1 MKIMKSLE
9 KLIDTLG
16 YRGSLRRTFLYPLY
30 LYIKGFSIL
39 FAPKMFCIYSR
50 TLFKQVLSDSQGNN
64 VYSHWIRSFLLPAEN
79 GLANLDAPNPLPW
92 MYIKAVHFIEY
103 HLRKCPHRPTVYEF
117 GSGTSTLFFQS
128 LGTKVVS
135 VETNEQWAHAVNSKL
150 TNDEIGSCVVHVKPL
165 ENSNPGEYGSFWKEF
180 NGKSFESYV
189 HYFDKFD
196 ELADVVLV
204 DGECRVKCLESAFK
218 ICKPNGLV
226 VLDNSGRE
234 RYKFAVDKYK
244 EENKWVEL
252 EGPTTYGQGNDST
265 IIFFV

>member
-1 MKIMKSLE
+1 MKIIKNLE
-9 KLIDTLG
+9 KLVDKLG

-50 TLFKQVLSDSQGNN
+50 TIFKQILNDFKGNN
-64 VYSHWIRSFLLPAEN
+64 VYSHRIRSFLLPAEN

-92 MYIKAVHFIEY
+92 MYIKAVHFMEY
-103 HLRKCPHRPTVYEF
+103 HLLKCPSRPTVYEF

-128 LGTKVVS
+128 LGAKVVS
-135 VETNEQWAHAVNSKL
+135 VETNEEWAHAVNSKL
-150 TNDEIGSCVVHVKPL
+150 SDKNGSYVANVKPL
-165 ENSNPGEYGSFWKEF
+165 AVSNPGEYGSFWKEF
-180 NGKSFESYV
+180 KGKSFENYV
-189 HYFDKFD
+189 HFFEKFD
-196 ELADVVLV
+196 ETADLVLV

-226 VLDNSGRE
+226 VLDNSGRD

-244 EENKWVEL
+244 S
-252 EGPTTYGQGNDST
+252 GPMDRIKRSNNIRAGE
-265 IIFFV
+265 